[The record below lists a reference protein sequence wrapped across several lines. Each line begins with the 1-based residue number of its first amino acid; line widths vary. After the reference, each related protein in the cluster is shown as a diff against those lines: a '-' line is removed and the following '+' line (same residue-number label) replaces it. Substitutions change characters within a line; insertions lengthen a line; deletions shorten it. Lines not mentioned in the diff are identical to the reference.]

1 MKIICSVVDLR
12 NQLEKLALASNAK
25 YSTTLS
31 YVLVESKDS
40 IIRMTTTDL
49 SVSLSTTIGGQIIE
63 SGNGLLPCKLVLNLI
78 KVLAA
83 DEVTLSVDD
92 EVCLVQTNTG
102 NYKLPSKP
110 YTDFPNLPTIQDGE
124 SYQLEAKKLLEGIS
138 ATLFSAST
146 DVTKGNICGIHL
158 TMLQGS
164 KLEFATTDGRRL
176 SLIES
181 VSEYTNSDTEFTIPN
196 QACLLLQKLL
206 NKVDDIKITVKDFD
220 FNIVFEFDNYKLTS
234 RLLEGQY
241 PTYTKLFPRQFDK
254 KLTIDRVAL
263 LDSVEKIQVI
273 SSLKNNGVIF
283 NLSPENQEITLT
295 SQVTDVGITKISIPA
310 QISGDDLKIAFYCP
324 YLVSVLKNL
333 TSVDVQINFNA
344 PLSPVVFS
352 PLSTQKIKYL
362 VMPFQIRD

>member
-1 MKIICSVVDLR
+1 MKIKCSTVDLR
-12 NQLEKLALASNAK
+12 DQLEKLALASNAK

-49 SVSLSTTIGGQIIE
+49 SVSLSTTIVGQIIE
-63 SGNGLLPCKLVLNLI
+63 SGSGLLSCTLLLKLL
-78 KVLAA
+78 KVLAS
-83 DEVTLSVDD
+83 DEVTLSVDN
-92 EVCLVQTNTG
+92 EICLVQTDTG
-102 NYKLPSKP
+102 NYRVPSEP
-110 YTDFPNLPTIQDGE
+110 YTDFPNLPVIEDGDI
-124 SYQLEAKKLLEGIS
+124 YQLEAKKLLEGIS

-146 DVTKGNICGIHL
+146 DETKGNICGVHL
-158 TMLQGS
+158 TMLQ
-164 KLEFATTDGRRL
+164 KHTLEFATTNGHIL

-181 VSEYTNSDTEFTIPN
+181 ISEYTNSDTEFTIPN

-206 NKVDDIKITVKDFD
+206 DKVDDVRITIKDLDIA
-220 FNIVFEFDNYKLTS
+220 FEFDNYKLTS
-234 RLLEGQY
+234 QLLEGQY
-241 PTYTKLFPRQFDK
+241 PKYNQLFPRQFDK

-263 LDSVEKIQVI
+263 LDAVEKIQVI
-273 SSLKNNGVIF
+273 SSLRNNGVIF
-283 NLSPENQEITLT
+283 NLSPENQETTLT
-295 SQVTDVGITKISIPA
+295 SQVTDVGISKISIPA
-310 QISGDDLKIAFYCP
+310 QVSGDDLKTAFYCP

-362 VMPFQIRD
+362 VMPLQIKN

>member
-1 MKIICSVVDLR
+1 MKIKCSTVDLR

-31 YVLVESKDS
+31 YVLVESFDS

-49 SVSLSTTIGGQIIE
+49 SVSLSTTIVGQIID
-63 SGNGLLPCKLVLNLI
+63 SGCGLLPCTLLLKLL
-78 KVLAA
+78 KVLASN
-83 DEVTLSVDD
+83 EVTLSVDN
-92 EVCLVQTNTG
+92 EICLVQTDTG
-102 NYKLPSKP
+102 NYRLPSEP
-110 YTDFPNLPTIQDGE
+110 FIDFPNLPTIQDGE
-124 SYQLEAKKLLEGIS
+124 SYQLEAKKLTEGIK
-138 ATLFSAST
+138 AVLFSAST

-164 KLEFATTDGRRL
+164 KLEFATTNGHVL
-176 SLIES
+176 SLIELK
-181 VSEYTNSDTEFTIPN
+181 SEYVNSDTEFTIPN

-206 NKVDDIKITVKDFD
+206 NKVDDVKITVKDFD
-220 FNIVFEFDNYKLTS
+220 IIFEFNNYKLTS

-241 PTYTKLFPRQFDK
+241 PKYNQLFPRQFDK
-254 KLTIDRVAL
+254 KLTIDRMAL
-263 LDSVEKIQVI
+263 LDAVEKIQVI
-273 SSLKNNGVIF
+273 SSLKNNGVIC
-283 NLSPENQEITLT
+283 NLNPEDQEITLT

-344 PLSPVVFS
+344 PLSPAVFS

-362 VMPFQIRD
+362 VMPFQIRN

>member
-1 MKIICSVVDLR
+1 MNIICSVVDLR
-12 NQLEKLALASNAK
+12 DQLETLALACNAK
-25 YSTTLS
+25 YSTNLS

-49 SVSLSTTIGGQIIE
+49 SVSLSTAIGGQIIE
-63 SGNGLLPCKLVLNLI
+63 SGNGLLPCKQLLSLL

-83 DEVTLSVDD
+83 DKVTLSVND

-110 YTDFPNLPTIQDGE
+110 YTDFPNLPTIQDGDT
-124 SYQLEAKKLLEGIS
+124 YQLEAKKLTEGIK
-138 ATLFSAST
+138 AVLFSAST
-146 DVTKGNICGIHL
+146 DETKGVLCGVHL
-158 TMLQGS
+158 TMLQGHN
-164 KLEFATTDGRRL
+164 LEFATTNAHVL

-206 NKVDDIKITVKDFD
+206 NKVDDVKITVKDFD
-220 FNIVFEFDNYKLTS
+220 IIFEFDNYKLTS

-241 PTYTKLFPRQFDK
+241 PRYNQLFPRQFDK

-263 LDSVEKIQVI
+263 LDAVEKIQVI

-283 NLSPENQEITLT
+283 NLNPENQEITLT

-310 QISGDDLKIAFYCP
+310 QISGDDLKTAFYCP

-362 VMPFQIRD
+362 VMPIEIRK

>member
-1 MKIICSVVDLR
+1 MKIVCSVVDLR
-12 NQLEKLALASNAK
+12 DQLERLALACNAK
-25 YSTTLS
+25 YSPTLS

-63 SGNGLLPCKLVLNLI
+63 SGNGLLPCTLLLKLL
-78 KVLAA
+78 KVLASN
-83 DEVTLSVDD
+83 EVTLSVDN
-92 EVCLVQTNTG
+92 EICLVQTGTG
-102 NYKLPSKP
+102 NYRLPSSP
-110 YTDFPNLPTIQDGE
+110 YTDFPNLPVIDNGE
-124 SYQLEAKKLLEGIS
+124 AYQLEAKKLLEGIS

-146 DVTKGNICGIHL
+146 DETKGSICGIHL
-158 TMLQGS
+158 TMLQ
-164 KLEFATTDGRRL
+164 KHTLEFATTNGCIL

-181 VSEYTNSDTEFTIPN
+181 ISEYTNSDTEFTIPN

-206 NKVDDIKITVKDFD
+206 GKVDIVKITVKDFD
-220 FNIVFEFDNYKLTS
+220 IIFEFDNYKLTS

-241 PTYTKLFPRQFDK
+241 PGYNQLFPRQFDK
-254 KLTIDRVAL
+254 KLTVDRVAL
-263 LDSVEKIQVI
+263 LDAVEKIQVI
-273 SSLKNNGVIF
+273 SSLKNNGVILD
-283 NLSPENQEITLT
+283 LSPNDQEITLT

-310 QISGDDLKIAFYCP
+310 QISGDCLKIAFYCP

-362 VMPFQIRD
+362 VMPLQIRN